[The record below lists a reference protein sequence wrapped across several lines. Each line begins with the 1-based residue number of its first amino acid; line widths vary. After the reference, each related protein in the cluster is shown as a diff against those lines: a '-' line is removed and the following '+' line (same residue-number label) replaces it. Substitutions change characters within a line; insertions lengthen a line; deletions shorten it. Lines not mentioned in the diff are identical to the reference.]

1 MKKIQITFD
10 MDWCPDFM
18 IKNLIDILNKFN
30 VKCIFF
36 FTNKTKFL
44 NLINKSHFVGLHPN
58 FLNTHDINHQIKIL
72 KSLSK
77 QVPNTKF
84 VRSHSLNMNTNLVFE
99 MFKNFPNIKYD
110 FSILTYKSKFIS
122 KTSYDYLKVKINR
135 INYNW
140 EDSIAIHDRN
150 FNWSYLT
157 YFGDMNIYNF
167 HPIHIFY
174 NTKNYEHYL
183 RIKKNKIPL
192 SKQKITDINPT
203 LINNDSPGVRTF
215 LKKILN
221 SGNFEN
227 NIIKKL

>member
-1 MKKIQITFD
+1 MY
-10 MDWCPDFM
+10 
-18 IKNLIDILNKFN
+18 
-30 VKCIFF
+30 FF
-36 FTNKTKFL
+36 FTNKTKLL

-150 FNWSYLT
+150 FNWSYLK
-157 YFGDMNIYNF
+157 YFGNMNIYNF

-192 SKQKITDINPT
+192 IKQKITDINPT